1 MEFLNQVGRILIGA
15 MDSAVEYNRKKA
27 QNNRLKKIIQ
37 KEKRQ
42 ISRQYLA
49 LGKYYY
55 ENLQGAVSDQHTE
68 KACRYIEFSQE
79 RMRKAR
85 KRLVELHSRDYEK
98 AQQRDTDAEELSGSP
113 MEGEQESGQTGQ
125 DSPQRGQPEEENARE
140 E

>member
-68 KACRYIEFSQE
+68 KA
-79 RMRKAR
+79 
-85 KRLVELHSRDYEK
+85 
-98 AQQRDTDAEELSGSP
+98 LSLIHI
-113 MEGEQESGQTGQ
+113 
-125 DSPQRGQPEEENARE
+125 
-140 E
+140 